1 MCHKIVIFILT
12 FLILTVFNF
21 WIQKQ
26 ARLDELKGSIY
37 ASVFG
42 NELLSSRF
50 QGINSLVSG
59 KTFNVLD
66 FLIKLSKDHDFS
78 FTQSLQL
85 LDSSMTVP
93 TASGLPLTLSINAT
107 ATVDVRAVGKMDLR
121 KVSSSP
127 RSLQIDGELRPR

>member
-1 MCHKIVIFILT
+1 M
-12 FLILTVFNF
+12 
-21 WIQKQ
+21 
-26 ARLDELKGSIY
+26 
-37 ASVFG
+37 FG